1 MSEIQNSLL
10 LIVCLMDHSES
21 CTLVPASI
29 YLANPKYLQLLQA
42 DPLPSQIAKISRE
55 VDVSW
60 DIAVR
65 ASQLLSVE
73 PDTVESLQ
81 LVRYTNPKAEYQLH
95 HDHGGFYGKDTE
107 HRTWTMLIFLNDVP
121 AGGNTAFPKVELEV
135 TPRAGDALVWS
146 NIKENGE
153 VDPDM
158 VHMGKPPTREGV
170 EKYAVNVWF
179 GGEYLSRRQKELN
192 EW

>member
-1 MSEIQNSLL
+1 MSLTVLL
-10 LIVCLMDHSES
+10 YAQSES

-29 YLANPKYLQLLQA
+29 YLANEKYLELIQA
-42 DPLPSQIAKISRE
+42 DPMPPHIAKISRE

-65 ASQLLSVE
+65 AGMLLNAS

-81 LVRYTNPKAEYQLH
+81 LVRYTSPTSEYQLH
-95 HDHGGFYGKDTE
+95 HDHGGYYGKDTE
-107 HRTWTMLIFLNDVP
+107 QRTWTMLIFLNDVD
-121 AGGNTAFPKVELEV
+121 AGGHTAFPKLGLEV

-146 NIKENGE
+146 NINGDGE

-158 VHMGKPPTREGV
+158 VHMGKPPSSEGV

-179 GGEYLSRRQKELN
+179 GGESLARRRKELH

>member
-1 MSEIQNSLL
+1 M
-10 LIVCLMDHSES
+10 
-21 CTLVPASI
+21 
-29 YLANPKYLQLLQA
+29 LQA
-42 DPLPSQIAKISRE
+42 DPVPVQIARIARE

-65 ASQLLSVE
+65 ASRLLNVDPE
-73 PDTVESLQ
+73 TVESLQ
-81 LVRYTNPKAEYQLH
+81 LVRYTNPLAEYQLH

-107 HRTWTMLIFLNDVP
+107 HRTWTMLIFLNDVSS
-121 AGGNTAFPKVELEV
+121 GGSTAFPNLDLEI

-146 NIKENGE
+146 NVKENGD

-158 VHMGKPPTREGV
+158 VHMGKPPASEGV

-179 GGEYLSRRQKELN
+179 GGESLARRKKELN
-192 EW
+192 QW